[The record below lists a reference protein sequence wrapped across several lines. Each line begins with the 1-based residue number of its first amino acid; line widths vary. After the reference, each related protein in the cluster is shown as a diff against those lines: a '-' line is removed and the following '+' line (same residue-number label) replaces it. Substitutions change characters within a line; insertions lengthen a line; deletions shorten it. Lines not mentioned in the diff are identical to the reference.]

1 MVKLTEDMFE
11 KRNQTGIWFVGTK
24 EAALKESFWSW
35 HANTFYIER
44 RKYVLVTNDIT
55 LFTIFIPALKK
66 PDFQSFHFIFGQQL
80 FKNLLHEKIPQKQ
93 IETILSECEDIQYK
107 RTNNRSVLGSM
118 NELKFQLEYH
128 IGAEGGLARTDIF
141 RLNHQLNRTIMNPI
155 KCKHPIEMFMEK
167 IQKFS

>member
-1 MVKLTEDMFE
+1 MILRCTKKLLTEL
-11 KRNQTGIWFVGTK
+11 KQNPTK
-24 EAALKESFWSW
+24 EIAPKESFWSW

-44 RKYVLVTNDIT
+44 RKCVLVTNDIT
-55 LFTIFIPALKK
+55 LFTMFIPAHKK

-128 IGAEGGLARTDIF
+128 IQTEGGLARTDIF
-141 RLNHQLNRTIMNPI
+141 ELNYQLNRTLMSPI
-155 KCKHPIEMFMEK
+155 KYKYPIEMFLVKMQE
-167 IQKFS
+167 IS